1 MTVPRYAVL
10 RWRWVLRKGCRST
23 LLLLPLGTCMMI
35 YKVGGHRY
43 SLIHLRSCAIE
54 RNKMKMTTR
63 WQLHRSCRTGGA
75 QLPQTRARMNPPID
89 ANPIPSGS
97 LGARTSPRASRVW
110 RQPDYPETASKTH
123 SAPQQAKT
131 LSCSHSA
138 LTRSHT
144 LRHTTV
150 PT

>member
-1 MTVPRYAVL
+1 MAMGAAQGVSKYFAVAAFRHL
-10 RWRWVLRKGCRST
+10 HDDLQG
-23 LLLLPLGTCMMI
+23 G
-35 YKVGGHRY
+35 GGHRY